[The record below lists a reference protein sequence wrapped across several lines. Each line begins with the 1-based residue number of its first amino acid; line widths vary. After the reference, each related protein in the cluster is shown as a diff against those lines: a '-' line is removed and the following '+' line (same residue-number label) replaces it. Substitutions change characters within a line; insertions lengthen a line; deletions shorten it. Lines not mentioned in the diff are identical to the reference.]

1 MLKEAWNDLKPIDMI
16 NKFLEHIR
24 TSKDLKLNSNLE
36 LTKQYVY
43 LIRHIDKNYNL
54 LRDCEHTFRGWNFKN
69 MTHQESGQMK
79 SIQDTLLKLATE
91 WVKIEITNNGGGT

>member
-1 MLKEAWNDLKPIDMI
+1 MTTINPISRLY
-16 NKFLEHIR
+16 N
-24 TSKDLKLNSNLE
+24 
-36 LTKQYVY
+36 
-43 LIRHIDKNYNL
+43 KNYNL